1 MIGDY
6 HARDKDVLGLGHI
19 GHIGS
24 QSTAMATLNTIFA
37 RYSYGS
43 LEIKWLQDTVLA
55 RDINVHLRMIVPL
68 VIQLMDI
75 LLAAA

>member
-1 MIGDY
+1 
-6 HARDKDVLGLGHI
+6 
-19 GHIGS
+19 
-24 QSTAMATLNTIFA
+24 MATLNTIFA

-68 VIQLMDI
+68 VISSSQLLEATLSLEVEGTSSRPII
-75 LLAAA
+75 LEATNLTPL

>member
-1 MIGDY
+1 
-6 HARDKDVLGLGHI
+6 
-19 GHIGS
+19 
-24 QSTAMATLNTIFA
+24 MATLNTIFA
-37 RYSYGS
+37 RYSYDS

>member
-1 MIGDY
+1 
-6 HARDKDVLGLGHI
+6 
-19 GHIGS
+19 
-24 QSTAMATLNTIFA
+24 MATLNTIFA

-75 LLAAA
+75 LLAVGVFLMDKWTLN